1 LRGERRRGVA
11 ALDRDPQGGFSRPR
25 TKLRA
30 PMMSW
35 AYLLLCAT
43 WRPTSWIILP
53 GVADAAGRVHGPSS
67 DGRPDGRPID
77 PALQVAALRNEAFR
91 TACRKPLESL

>member
-1 LRGERRRGVA
+1 
-11 ALDRDPQGGFSRPR
+11 
-25 TKLRA
+25 
-30 PMMSW
+30 MMSW

-43 WRPTSWIILP
+43 WRPTSWIILH

-77 PALQVAALRNEAFR
+77 PALQVAARVAMKGEDRRLADSLRASTGPKTGKTTPSFR
-91 TACRKPLESL
+91 QAK